1 MPVTARLKER
11 TLLLVA
17 GTYFLAGLGT
27 IYIVRPVD
35 NKGLFLTG
43 TGVLIL
49 AFFALSYLWQR
60 FNFSFS
66 QYLLPLVAVFSYT
79 GLIFLYRL
87 NQAYALRQFIWLL
100 IGLTIVVAITF
111 LWRNYNFLADY
122 KYIYA
127 VLGIIGLVLPIFW
140 GIEQG
145 GAKSWLN
152 LGLFHIQTSEFVKIL
167 LVLFLAS
174 FLTENRL
181 ILTKG
186 TRNFYGFTMPGPQ
199 EWGPLVGMWVISLLL
214 LIFQKDLGGAL
225 IYFGTFLAMIYVAT
239 ARIIYTIC
247 GAGLF
252 LIGTVLCYHYFEHI
266 HWRIE
271 VWLNPWP
278 YADTAGYQVLQSLFA
293 ISAGGFTGAGLGSGF
308 PNFIPAVHTDF
319 IFAAITEEIGLLGGI
334 GIIVLYLLFLYHG
347 FQLAIKAKDEFAALL
362 ASGLTAL
369 IGLQTFVIIAGVTK
383 LLPLTG
389 ITLPFISYGGSSLV
403 ANFIILGLL
412 LVVSQEYSDRSRS
425 C

>member
-1 MPVTARLKER
+1 MLVTARLKER
-11 TLLLVA
+11 ALLLIA
-17 GTYFLAGLGT
+17 STYFLTGMGT
-27 IYIVRPVD
+27 IYLVRPVD
-35 NKGLFLTG
+35 NKGLFLTAA
-43 TGVLIL
+43 GVLIL
-49 AFFALSYLWQR
+49 AFFALSYLWQHLD
-60 FNFSFS
+60 FSGN
-66 QYLLPLVAVFSYT
+66 QYLLPLVAIFSYT

-87 NQAYALRQFIWLL
+87 NQTYALRQFIWLL
-100 IGLTIVVAITF
+100 AGLAIVTIITCF
-111 LWRNYNFLADY
+111 LRNYNFLADY

-145 GAKSWLN
+145 GAKSWLD

-174 FLTENRL
+174 FLAENRL

-186 TRNFYGFTMPGPQ
+186 TRNFYGFTLPGPQ
-199 EWGPLVGMWVISLLL
+199 EWGPLVGMWAISLLL

-225 IYFGTFLAMIYVAT
+225 IYFSTFLAMVYVAT
-239 ARIIYTIC
+239 ARIIYTIS

-252 LIGTVLCYHYFEHI
+252 LIGTAFCYHYFEHI
-266 HWRIE
+266 RWRIE

-278 YADTAGYQVLQSLFA
+278 YADTVGY
-293 ISAGGFTGAGLGSGF
+293 

-319 IFAAITEEIGLLGGI
+319 IFAAITEEIGLLGGT
-334 GIIVLYLLFLYHG
+334 GIIILYLLFFYSG
-347 FQLAIKAKDEFAALL
+347 FQLAVKAKDEFAALL
-362 ASGLTAL
+362 AGGLTAL
-369 IGLQTFVIIAGVTK
+369 IGLQTFIIIAGVTK

-412 LVVSQEYSDRSRS
+412 LVVSQEYSDRSRGF
-425 C
+425 

>member
-1 MPVTARLKER
+1 MLVTARLKER
-11 TLLLVA
+11 VLLLIA
-17 GTYFLAGLGT
+17 STYFLTGAGT
-27 IYIVRPVD
+27 IYLVRPGD

-43 TGVLIL
+43 AGVLIL

-60 FNFSFS
+60 LNFNGN
-66 QYLLPLVAVFSYT
+66 QYLLPLVAMFSYT

-87 NQAYALRQFIWLL
+87 NQVYALRQFIWLL
-100 IGLTIVVAITF
+100 AGLAIVAFITCF
-111 LWRNYNFLADY
+111 LRNYNFLADY

-140 GIEQG
+140 GTEQG
-145 GAKSWLN
+145 GAKSWLD
-152 LGLFHIQTSEFVKIL
+152 LGFFHIQTSEFVKIL

-181 ILTKG
+181 ILAKG
-186 TRNFYGFTMPGPQ
+186 TRNFYGFTIPGPQ
-199 EWGPLVGMWVISLLL
+199 EWGPLVLMWAISLLL

-225 IYFGTFLAMIYVAT
+225 IFFSTFLAMVYVAT
-239 ARIIYTIC
+239 ARIFYTIS
-247 GAGLF
+247 GASLF
-252 LIGTVLCYHYFEHI
+252 LIGTAFCYRYFEHI
-266 HWRIE
+266 RWRIK

-293 ISAGGFTGAGLGSGF
+293 LSAGGLTGTGLGNGF

-334 GIIVLYLLFLYHG
+334 GIIILYFLFLYSG
-347 FQLAIKAKDEFAALL
+347 FQVAVKTKDEFASLL

-369 IGLQTFVIIAGVTK
+369 IGIQTFVIIAGVTK

-389 ITLPFISYGGSSLV
+389 ITLPFISYGGSSLG

-412 LVVSQEYSDRSRS
+412 LVVSQEYPERSRS
-425 C
+425 G

>member
-1 MPVTARLKER
+1 MLVTARLKER
-11 TLLLVA
+11 ALLLIA
-17 GTYFLAGLGT
+17 STYFLTGMGT
-27 IYIVRPVD
+27 IYLVRPVD

-43 TGVLIL
+43 VGVLIL
-49 AFFALSYLWQR
+49 AFFALSYLWQHLD
-60 FNFSFS
+60 FSGN
-66 QYLLPLVAVFSYT
+66 QYLLPLVAIFSYT

-87 NQAYALRQFIWLL
+87 NQTYALRQFIWLL
-100 IGLTIVVAITF
+100 AGLAIVTIITCF
-111 LWRNYNFLADY
+111 LRNYNFLADY

-145 GAKSWLN
+145 GAKSWLD

-174 FLTENRL
+174 FLAENRL

-186 TRNFYGFTMPGPQ
+186 TRNFYGFTLPGPQ
-199 EWGPLVGMWVISLLL
+199 EWGPLVGMWAISLLL

-225 IYFGTFLAMIYVAT
+225 IYFSTFLAMVYVAT
-239 ARIIYTIC
+239 ARIIYTIS

-252 LIGTVLCYHYFEHI
+252 LIGTAFCYHYFEHI
-266 HWRIE
+266 RWRIE

-278 YADTAGYQVLQSLFA
+278 YADTVGYQVLQSLFA
-293 ISAGGFTGAGLGSGF
+293 ISAGGFTGTGLGNGY

-319 IFAAITEEIGLLGGI
+319 IFAAITEEIGLLGGT
-334 GIIVLYLLFLYHG
+334 GIIILYLLFFYSG
-347 FQLAIKAKDEFAALL
+347 FQLAVKAKDEFAALL
-362 ASGLTAL
+362 AGGLTAL
-369 IGLQTFVIIAGVTK
+369 IGLQTFIIIAGVTK

-412 LVVSQEYSDRSRS
+412 LVVSQEYSDRSRGF
-425 C
+425 